1 MLRAPHFRT
10 FTKEKNHAEAYNNT
24 TVNVHYPYKEHEQP
38 KPEPEPY
45 QEAPIVFK
53 TREVHVEQNTKTE
66 KILKM
71 LLDAYKNNPLHIN
84 DYIVLDDVGL
94 ANLVQE
100 LTDADEVRLQLSSD
114 ISCCGR
120 ASRTHYVD
128 GIVVKKGTHLSD
140 FKIGY
145 NEEYNFL
152 NDYRV
157 SCDFIIRTPEKEQ
170 TATPSA

>member
-1 MLRAPHFRT
+1 M
-10 FTKEKNHAEAYNNT
+10 
-24 TVNVHYPYKEHEQP
+24 
-38 KPEPEPY
+38 
-45 QEAPIVFK
+45 
-53 TREVHVEQNTKTE
+53 EQNTKTE

-84 DYIVLDDVGL
+84 DYIVLDDVSL

-100 LTDADEVRLQLSSD
+100 LTEADEVRLQLSND

-120 ASRTHYVD
+120 TSKCYYLD
-128 GIVVKKGTHLSD
+128 GIVVKKGSHLSD

-157 SCDFIIRTPEKEQ
+157 SCDFIIKKPTKLD
-170 TATPSA
+170 A

>member
-1 MLRAPHFRT
+1 
-10 FTKEKNHAEAYNNT
+10 
-24 TVNVHYPYKEHEQP
+24 
-38 KPEPEPY
+38 
-45 QEAPIVFK
+45 
-53 TREVHVEQNTKTE
+53 
-66 KILKM
+66 M

-157 SCDFIIRTPEKEQ
+157 SCDFIIRAPEKGD
-170 TATPSA
+170 TANPSA